1 MGIFDEL
8 LGNSSEMSAADL
20 AVEFK
25 DVIYEGETIQSGF
38 KVFRDKWIFTDKRL
52 IILDVQGLTG
62 KKKSYHSIPY
72 KSITHFAVET
82 AGTFDA
88 DCELDIWVSGTPE
101 PYHYELN
108 TKVDVVAIQKNLAF
122 HILNK

>member
-8 LGNSSEMSAADL
+8 LGNASEMSAADL
-20 AVEFK
+20 AAEFK

>member
-8 LGNSSEMSAADL
+8 LGNASEMSAADL

>member
-8 LGNSSEMSAADL
+8 LGNASEMSATDI